1 MYEYVSVQLVS
12 LVYIIILSV
21 VYFLKRKYNFLESKM
36 YKTLLMI
43 TISTLVLD
51 ISNIMVLKLDIFGIP
66 ELVQGGGYICILK
79 K

>member
-1 MYEYVSVQLVS
+1 MYKDISVQLVS
-12 LVYIIILSV
+12 LLYIVILSL

-51 ISNIMVLKLDIFGIP
+51 ISNIMVLKFVQWVEILF
-66 ELVQGGGYICILK
+66 LVK
-79 K
+79 KYKI